1 MAKPWEIEKKLYPR
15 KYEAITD
22 KETGK
27 QKIVG
32 IVSPQLQKAFD
43 SVVEKGVANFTRPEL
58 KQIARSLIR
67 EANLRYRELENAGL
81 TDTPAF
87 RYMKEYGKLSA
98 AGKDT
103 NKIKKNIRLAI
114 DFISSKTS
122 TVEGARTYLS
132 KTIETWV
139 KGKTSHEQRERIW
152 DLYHRLEQIHPGY
165 FAKELYSSGELAADT
180 NIIYRVLAAT
190 DFDVDRALEIIED
203 KSGLA
208 HLSEELET
216 DLAREKARWIGG

>member
-1 MAKPWEIEKKLYPR
+1 MAKPWEVDKKLYPR
-15 KYEAITD
+15 RYKAITD
-22 KETGK
+22 EETGK

-43 SVVEKGVANFTRPEL
+43 LVVEKGVASLTRPEL
-58 KQIARSLIR
+58 KQIAKSLIR
-67 EANLRYRELENAGL
+67 EANLRYRELEKAGL

-103 NKIKKNIRLAI
+103 NKIKKNIRLAV

-122 TVEGARTYLS
+122 TVDGARNYLS
-132 KTIETWV
+132 NTIDSWI
-139 KGKTSHEQRERIW
+139 KGKTSHEQREKIW
-152 DLYHRLEQIHPGY
+152 DLYHRLEKIHPGY

-190 DFDVDRALEIIED
+190 NFDIDRALEIIED
-203 KSGLA
+203 ESGLA
-208 HLSEELET
+208 HLSEELES